1 MSEGGIRAYRM
12 LRDLTGEILSGD
24 SPEALLA
31 RLPDIVDELLPVDAC
46 SVLMLDRR
54 SQTLQ
59 PLLTAAGGRHTV
71 GLPLQLAG
79 GRMEEAIRGG
89 RPLIVGRNALVDDGA
104 PLPLPEAES
113 VLTAMLIPLPV
124 RHGMTGILWL
134 GRLHGSSFT
143 AEEQELAQTIA
154 ALVAL
159 AIQQHHVERHLRA
172 LAQRDPLTGLLT
184 RDALQ
189 DSLARLLRAGT
200 PCALLLL
207 HLDGFKRFNAA
218 HGQQAGDSLLRE
230 AGRLLCEEVRAG
242 DESFRYGGE
251 ELAVVLPNA
260 DGAKVRTAAERLRRR
275 FAALRI
281 APDPA
286 PVTVSIGVAIAPGD
300 ARDEEALIARAGA
313 ALAHARH
320 TGLDRVALA
329 ADVAGR

>member
-1 MSEGGIRAYRM
+1 M

-46 SVLMLDRR
+46 SVLML
-54 SQTLQ
+54 
-59 PLLTAAGGRHTV
+59 
-71 GLPLQLAG
+71 
-79 GRMEEAIRGG
+79 
-89 RPLIVGRNALVDDGA
+89 
-104 PLPLPEAES
+104 
-113 VLTAMLIPLPV
+113 
-124 RHGMTGILWL
+124 
-134 GRLHGSSFT
+134 HGSSFT

-154 ALVAL
+154 ALVAM

-207 HLDGFKRFNAA
+207 HLDEFKRFNAA

-260 DGAKVRTAAERLRRR
+260 DG
-275 FAALRI
+275 
-281 APDPA
+281 
-286 PVTVSIGVAIAPGD
+286 
-300 ARDEEALIARAGA
+300 
-313 ALAHARH
+313 
-320 TGLDRVALA
+320 
-329 ADVAGR
+329 